1 MISNSLVK
9 LAQRLVAQTAVG
21 KMNWARTSEDGVFR
35 LSYPDY
41 SVEIEL
47 RARRSGPSDYVISL
61 RDSTGD
67 LIESFTDVD
76 LREQNSSVDWYD
88 TLGKTFNTARAQ
100 AMGVEKAVG
109 SLLKHIDEEDATIDD
124 DEIPF

>member
-1 MISNSLVK
+1 
-9 LAQRLVAQTAVG
+9 
-21 KMNWARTSEDGVFR
+21 MNWARTSEDGVFR